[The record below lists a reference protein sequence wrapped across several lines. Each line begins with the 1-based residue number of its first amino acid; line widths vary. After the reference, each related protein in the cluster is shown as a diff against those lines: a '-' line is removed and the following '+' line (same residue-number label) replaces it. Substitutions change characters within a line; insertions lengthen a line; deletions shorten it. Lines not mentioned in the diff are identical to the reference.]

1 MREYSF
7 EKLEIWQLARKLAV
21 KTYHVTAEFPDGERY
36 GLISQV
42 RRSAVSVSSN
52 IAEGSSRYS
61 SKDRVRF
68 IEIAYGSLMEVASQ
82 LIISM
87 DLGYLDVSIHEELRD
102 LIEEL
107 SNKMNSF
114 RKAVLKRNNP

>member
-7 EKLEIWQLARKLAV
+7 EKLEIWQLSRKLAGRIYLI
-21 KTYHVTAEFPDGERY
+21 TREFPDNERF

-42 RRSAVSVSSN
+42 RRASISVSSN

-61 SKDRVRF
+61 TKDRVRF
-68 IEIAYGSLMEVASQ
+68 IEIGYGSLMEVASQ
-82 LIISM
+82 LIIAM
-87 DLGYLDVSIHEELRD
+87 DLNYLEEDSHNELRE

-114 RKAVLKRNNP
+114 RKAILKN